1 MVTKMNEF
9 VNKNNEFIS
18 LIKRNAHNG
27 KRSIIYFGNHELLI
41 PQEGI
46 SIEVEGTLMKI
57 YHNHILTA
65 IINTD
70 YIYAVS
76 DERI

>member
-1 MVTKMNEF
+1 M
-9 VNKNNEFIS
+9 VNKIHTFTNTNEEFIS
-18 LIKRNAHNG
+18 LINRNAHNG
-27 KRSIIYFGNHELLI
+27 KRSIIYFGNHKMLI

-46 SIEVEGTLMKI
+46 DIEVEGTLMKV

-70 YIYAVS
+70 LIYGVS

>member
-1 MVTKMNEF
+1 MVTHIDKYINI
-9 VNKNNEFIS
+9 NDEFIS
-18 LIKRNAHNG
+18 LVKRNAHNG
-27 KRSIIYFGNHELLI
+27 KKSIIYFGNHEIVI
-41 PQEGI
+41 PREG
-46 SIEVEGTLMKI
+46 VEITVNENIMNI

-70 YIYAVS
+70 LIYGVS

>member
-1 MVTKMNEF
+1 MVKKIEKYMDKNEEF
-9 VNKNNEFIS
+9 VS

-27 KRSIIYFGNHELLI
+27 KRSIIYFGNHEILI
-41 PQEGI
+41 PQEGVD
-46 SIEVEGTLMKI
+46 IEVQENLMMV

-70 YIYAVS
+70 LIYGVS